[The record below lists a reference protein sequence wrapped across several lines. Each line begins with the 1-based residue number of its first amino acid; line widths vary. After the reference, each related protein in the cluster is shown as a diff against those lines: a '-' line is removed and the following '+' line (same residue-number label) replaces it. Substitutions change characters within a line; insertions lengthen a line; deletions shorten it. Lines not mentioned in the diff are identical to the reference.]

1 MLDPELL
8 RMAAG
13 PLPWHAG
20 HLRARL
26 ATGLPQALLLQ
37 GRLGDGLE
45 HACLHL
51 AQQELARGGPEQEEL
66 LRAGTHPD
74 LHYITQAPSSTKR
87 LRYDIVIDQVRALAR
102 DASLTPVTAAVRAC
116 VIVPACHL
124 NRSAADALLKLLE
137 EPHGSLRFILGCE
150 SRGRLPATIRSR
162 CVQGILPR
170 PTGAEASAWIE
181 QQGLESDPE
190 LLELG
195 DNAPLLA
202 WEYYK
207 AQAVSGKGGDFRT
220 AATKRHSML
229 RKAHGKLAQLCAG
242 KQVEVQEL
250 TTKDGVE
257 PAMWLGWAQQWAAA
271 GMRLSMGLAADSA
284 QAERIFQAS
293 KRGRDP
299 LDWINL
305 QQELTDLRKLMRHE
319 LNRQLLLDRVGAAFR
334 MLGYAR

>member
-8 RMAAG
+8 RMAAT
-13 PLPWHAG
+13 PLPWHAV
-20 HLRARL
+20 HLSERL
-26 ATGLPQALLLQ
+26 AAGLPQALLLQ

-45 HACLHL
+45 QACLHL

-66 LRAGTHPD
+66 LRSGTHPD
-74 LHYITQAPSSTKR
+74 LHYITQAVSSTKR

-102 DASLTPVTAAVRAC
+102 DASLMPVRAAVRVC

-137 EPHGSLRFILGCE
+137 EPHGALRFILGCE
-150 SRGRLPATIRSR
+150 SQGRLPATIRSR
-162 CVQGILPR
+162 CVKSILPR
-170 PTGAEASAWIE
+170 PSGAAARAWIK
-181 QQGLESDPE
+181 QQGLDSDPE

-207 AQAVSGKGGDFRT
+207 AQAASGKSGDFQKV
-220 AATKRHSML
+220 AAARHTEL
-229 RKAHGKLAQLCAG
+229 CRAHGKLAQFCAG
-242 KQVEVQEL
+242 KQVEIQEL
-250 TTKDGVE
+250 TAKDGVE

-271 GMRLSMGLAADSA
+271 GTRLSMGLAADSA

-299 LDWINL
+299 LDWLNL